1 MPVCVQPNVL
11 LIQLL
16 IAVHQSSGIDNK
28 SFFIKKMDEP
38 EYMGSKQCNKL
49 RAKTQIFRNS
59 KNEEQQSPISLNHS
73 NKDLKKKSFK

>member
-1 MPVCVQPNVL
+1 
-11 LIQLL
+11 
-16 IAVHQSSGIDNK
+16 
-28 SFFIKKMDEP
+28 MDEP

-59 KNEEQQSPISLNHS
+59 KNEEQQSPISLNRS